1 MQFHKF
7 LLFFVSIAL
16 TGCDSETVW
25 RSGNYEISWID
36 TPDLHLDY
44 RLDGDTSIGRVDE
57 PIYAVGE
64 NAKFIVVECHPKL
77 PLEKDYYYIIKSE
90 DAPRDAHEAVRGP
103 FSEEQFKKI
112 KVVEGLPDFSQ
123 RFYY

>member
-1 MQFHKF
+1 MRTHKLF
-7 LLFFVSIAL
+7 LFFICIAL
-16 TGCDSETVW
+16 AGCDSGAVW

-57 PIYAVGE
+57 PIFAVGE
-64 NAKFIVVECHPKL
+64 NAEFIVVECHPKW

-90 DAPRDAHEAVRGP
+90 DDPRNAYEAVRGP
-103 FSEEQFKKI
+103 FSEEQFKKL
-112 KVVEGLPDFSQ
+112 KASEGLPDFSQ